1 MKLNDVISQLESI
14 RANSASFLDAK
25 EPDSVWQ
32 RDIKALDETL
42 AILRRMDQQNWW
54 KKLLLR
60 AQYMI
65 ACRFH

>member
-1 MKLNDVISQLESI
+1 MRLNVVISQLESI
-14 RANSASFLDAK
+14 RENSGSFLDAR
-25 EPDSVWQ
+25 EPDTIWQ
-32 RDIKALDETL
+32 KDIKALDETL

-65 ACRFH
+65 VCRFH